1 MYLQP
6 VLQTR
11 RPDGGQAAVPSIGE
25 GDVIRLGT
33 SGFSYDDWI
42 GPFYPPGLPKGEW
55 LSYYAAEFDTVELN
69 VSYYRIPT
77 RGMVSGWVEK
87 TPDQF
92 LFSVKAHRSI
102 THDRK
107 DQGFEEMLDALEP
120 MTAAGKLGCILAQ
133 FPYSFQPTPQNY
145 EYLDLLRKEFPLM
158 PVVIEFR
165 HAAWVQPKTFEFL
178 AGRDLGYCCV
188 DEPRLRGLMP
198 PAVEVSGPLAYVR
211 FHGRN
216 AAKWWDHEQAWERYD
231 YEYSQPELQEWLPN
245 FQKLRS
251 APLTLVYANNHYKG
265 KSVHTQRALKEI
277 LVGEFGSLR

>member
-1 MYLQP
+1 M
-6 VLQTR
+6 
-11 RPDGGQAAVPSIGE
+11 
-25 GDVIRLGT
+25 IRLGT

-42 GPFYPPGLPKGEW
+42 GPFYPADLPKGEW

-77 RGMVSGWVEK
+77 RKMVSGWVEK
-87 TPDQF
+87 TPDTF

-102 THDRK
+102 THDRT
-107 DQGFEEMLDALEP
+107 DQGFEEMLEALEP
-120 MTAAGKLGCILAQ
+120 MAAAGKLGCILAQ

-145 EYLDLLRKEFPLM
+145 AYLDLLRREFPLM
-158 PVVIEFR
+158 PVVVEFR
-165 HAAWVQPKTFEFL
+165 HAAWVQPKTFDFL
-178 AGRDLGYCCV
+178 AERDLGYCCV

-198 PAVEVSGPLAYVR
+198 PAVVVSGPLAYVR

-216 AAKWWDHEQAWERYD
+216 AEKWWDHEEAWERYD
-231 YEYSQPELQEWLPN
+231 YEYSLPELQEWLPN
-245 FQKLRS
+245 FQKLRP

-265 KSVHTQRALKEI
+265 KSVQTQRALKEI